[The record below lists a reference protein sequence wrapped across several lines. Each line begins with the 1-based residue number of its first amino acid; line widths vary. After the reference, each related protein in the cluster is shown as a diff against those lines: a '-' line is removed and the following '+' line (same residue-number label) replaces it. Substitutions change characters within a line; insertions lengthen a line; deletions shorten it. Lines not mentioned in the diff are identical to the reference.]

1 LWEERRLRVFEK
13 WVLRRIFGHKKD
25 EVIEEWRKVHN
36 EGLNDLCCS
45 SKFVWVIKLRSFRG
59 QGM

>member
-1 LWEERRLRVFEK
+1 MFEK